1 MQEKLVSVIV
11 IQMSYGPR
19 QAWIGDRGGFHSG
32 TFKAASEAELISKLE
47 KDLKLR
53 QQAFARGDIPDGD
66 EERRFGWCP

>member
-47 KDLKLR
+47 EDLKLR
-53 QQAFARGDIPDGD
+53 RHAIARGD
-66 EERRFGWCP
+66 EERQFGWCP

>member
-47 KDLKLR
+47 EDLKLLR
-53 QQAFARGDIPDGD
+53 HAIARGD
-66 EERRFGWCP
+66 EERQFGWCP